1 MLDPSIKDE
10 ILRSHQG
17 CHLCDRSSHHPKF
30 IRVVAV
36 LAGNVIIAEYL
47 VAAQVIGVRLRVW
60 RLYAPTVINPSVGRI
75 LSIPIDGRFAGP

>member
-10 ILRSHQG
+10 ILRSRQG

-30 IRVVAV
+30 IRVLTV

-47 VAAQVIGVRLRVW
+47 VAPRQSGYGCV
-60 RLYAPTVINPSVGRI
+60 
-75 LSIPIDGRFAGP
+75 